1 MNRHRLSCSILT
13 AWPSAWLA
21 AIGCSPSKDDLPREP
36 VAGTVTID
44 GQPLPEAAIQFTPTG
59 ETKATGVVAKVED
72 GKFSIPRE
80 EGLVPGAYMVSISH
94 AEQQDGPSA
103 KGKRAGSRSTPPSS
117 TKKLGPEQIPARYNT
132 QSKLT
137 AEIKKGGVSDL
148 SFPLESK

>member
-1 MNRHRLSCSILT
+1 MRLHRLSYCIL
-13 AWPSAWLA
+13 SLA
-21 AIGCSPSKDDLPREP
+21 LGLAQIGCSRSKDDLPREP
-36 VAGTVTID
+36 VAGTVTMD
-44 GQPLPEAAIQFTPTG
+44 GKPLPEAAIQFTPTG

-80 EGLVPGAYMVSISH
+80 EGLVPGTYMVSISH
-94 AEQQDGPSA
+94 AEQQEIKSKKA
-103 KGKRAGSRSTPPSS
+103 AGSLSKS
-117 TKKLGPEQIPARYNT
+117 TKMGKEQIPARFNT